1 MYHNDNSFDFDP
13 SEYQEENSLSDYI
26 NYDTRKEIIFFDF
39 EKEFS
44 RNQDFNIKKD
54 IDNTDIINKTSFT
67 TLKQPE
73 IENII
78 IDNKEINK
86 KENIR
91 KGRKKKSEERNTKN
105 NKFRK
110 DNEMKKIK
118 AYLLNFIHD
127 YINKSLSFTH
137 KKFLKLNKT
146 VNENLDKDFNIHL
159 MNMTLKEIYE
169 EFSINGR
176 YSRDIKIKNFNKN
189 LIKEIYDKNEE
200 IKTIEILNKKYID
213 LLIILRDKYLNK
225 FTNDIYEKVIQNCK
239 SKEDAEIYMN
249 DLKELL
255 FNYEFWFE
263 NKTPRGA
270 KKQ

>member
-1 MYHNDNSFDFDP
+1 MLLFSNFQPNINFIQNSIIQFDSLDEQSCYDLDNAII
-13 SEYQEENSLSDYI
+13 EYQDITNENSRKNENTNQSSSTALKPKS
-26 NYDTRKEIIFFDF
+26 NEYD
-39 EKEFS
+39 
-44 RNQDFNIKKD
+44 
-54 IDNTDIINKTSFT
+54 NK
-67 TLKQPE
+67 
-73 IENII
+73 II
-78 IDNKEINK
+78 IDITDNNKNGKSLNK
-86 KENIR
+86 R
-91 KGRKKKSEERNTKN
+91 GRKRKSEIRNAKNTKY
-105 NKFRK
+105 RK

-159 MNMTLKEIYE
+159 MNMTIKEIYE

-225 FTNDIYEKVIQNCK
+225 FTNDIYEKVIKNCK
-239 SKEDAEIYMN
+239 SKEDPEIYMN
-249 DLKELL
+249 DLKDLL

-263 NKTPRGA
+263 NKTPRGQ
-270 KKQ
+270 KNNN